1 MTKKSLKLLIIL
13 LVIELVPSGALFA
26 DVQRDL
32 SALASVMDL
41 IKKVYVKDIG
51 DKELV
56 ESAISGMLSGLDPH
70 SNFMNEKEFEEMKT
84 ATMGE
89 FGGVGVEIM
98 VESPGLRVI
107 TPIDD
112 SPAFKAGIK
121 PADLIFAIDDQLISN
136 MAPDEAI
143 IKMRGPK
150 NTKVKVCVI
159 REGENKPL
167 EFILVRDIIKANP
180 VKSHSYE
187 DYGYIRISSFS
198 AQTVEGVKNAI
209 QSMQKEAKK
218 PIKGFVL
225 DLRNN
230 PGGIL
235 EQAVGVANIFL
246 DKGIIVSTKGRD
258 PKSDMVFAA
267 KAKALVKNEPLV
279 VLVNNGTASAP
290 EIVAGALQ
298 DNKRA
303 LIVGTKSFGKGSVQ
317 TVLALRGYGAIKLTT
332 ALYYTPSGKSIQ
344 AEGIIPNI
352 VVEPGKIEF
361 LTNKDKKFQLSE
373 SSLKNHLANNSAISV
388 KTQADMEK
396 DKAEFWKSLYQQDY
410 QLARAFDVL
419 KSIVVAKGW

>member
-1 MTKKSLKLLIIL
+1 MIKKSFKFLIIL
-13 LVIELVPSGALFA
+13 IAIACIPIGFLFA
-26 DVQRDL
+26 DMQKDL
-32 SALASVMDL
+32 SALASVMEL
-41 IKKVYVKDIG
+41 IKKVYVKEVN
-51 DKELV
+51 DKKLI
-56 ESAISGMLSGLDPH
+56 ESSISGMLSSLDPH

-136 MAPDEAI
+136 MTPDEAI
-143 IKMRGPK
+143 LKMRGPK

-167 EFILVRDIIKANP
+167 EFTLSRDIIKANP
-180 VKSHSYE
+180 VKSHLYE

-198 AQTVEGVKNAI
+198 AQTLEGVKNAI
-209 QSMQKEAKK
+209 VSMQKEAKK

-246 DKGIIVSTKGRD
+246 DKGTIVSTKGRD
-258 PKSDMVFAA
+258 PKSEMVFTA

-279 VLVNNGTASAP
+279 VLINNGTASAP

-317 TVLALRGYGAIKLTT
+317 TVLALRGYGAVKLTT

-344 AEGIIPNI
+344 AEGIIPNVI
-352 VVEPGKIEF
+352 VEPGKIE
-361 LTNKDKKFQLSE
+361 LLSNKDKKFQLSE
-373 SSLKNHLANNSAISV
+373 ANLKNHLVNNTTLNA
-388 KTQADMEK
+388 KTPEDIEK
-396 DKAEFWKSLYQQDY
+396 DKTEFWKNLYQQDY
-410 QLARAFDVL
+410 QLTRAFDVL
-419 KSIVVAKGW
+419 KSMVVVKGW